1 MDFQA
6 ACSVSLRSVYVLL
19 LCNSFSFGL
28 LFPSSSSN
36 LFCLFFFFF
45 YEILLWNFSSFPVL
59 FSSMLEC
66 LQLFLTFVLFPPG
79 LSFGVRAT

>member
-19 LCNSFSFGL
+19 LCKL
-28 LFPSSSSN
+28 LFLWSSLSIK
-36 LFCLFFFFF
+36 LFQSFLPFFFFF
-45 YEILLWNFSSFPVL
+45 YEILLWNFPSFPVL

-66 LQLFLTFVLFPPG
+66 LQLFLTSVFFPPG